1 MTRNSLTAEF
11 VIPPGWTRISISDKT
26 DPMFEFYIDTIFD
39 DKNNFILY
47 DQGLLAF
54 IKVCQCNVI
63 FQLWGETPKQNIFIY
78 MFELQNDCGE
88 EWQIDDG
95 SLDREDQL
103 YNEWKFVNIN
113 KLNIDKVVTN
123 S

>member
-1 MTRNSLTAEF
+1 MIYFNFQEKPQNKTYL
-11 VIPPGWTRISISDKT
+11 SI
-26 DPMFEFYIDTIFD
+26 Y
-39 DKNNFILY
+39 
-47 DQGLLAF
+47 
-54 IKVCQCNVI
+54 V
-63 FQLWGETPKQNIFIY
+63 
-78 MFELQNDCGE
+78 FELQNDCGE

>member
-1 MTRNSLTAEF
+1 ML
-11 VIPPGWTRISISDKT
+11 D
-26 DPMFEFYIDTIFD
+26 
-39 DKNNFILY
+39 
-47 DQGLLAF
+47 
-54 IKVCQCNVI
+54 I
-63 FQLWGETPKQNIFIY
+63 FQLWGETQKQNIFIFIY
-78 MFELQNDCGE
+78 LIFELQNDCGE

>member
-1 MTRNSLTAEF
+1 MITNLRMELFEALHKNVQIVTRNSLTAEF

-54 IKVCQCNVI
+54 IKVCQ
-63 FQLWGETPKQNIFIY
+63 
-78 MFELQNDCGE
+78 
-88 EWQIDDG
+88 
-95 SLDREDQL
+95 
-103 YNEWKFVNIN
+103 
-113 KLNIDKVVTN
+113 
-123 S
+123 

>member
-1 MTRNSLTAEF
+1 
-11 VIPPGWTRISISDKT
+11 
-26 DPMFEFYIDTIFD
+26 MFEFYIDTIFD

-54 IKVCQCNVI
+54 IKVCQWYI
-63 FQLWGETPKQNIFIY
+63 SAETPKQNISIY
-78 MFELQNDCGE
+78 VFELQNDCGE